1 MNLVAL
7 KKRWWTYIVL
17 WALFIAVILSVG
29 QYISQIIKVQNFT
42 LEQETKLNKT
52 VSGIDSKITLV
63 LDALRSLVK
72 DNMVLSTVKSKD
84 YLTEQSSISTS
95 TFETIKNSL
104 GASIVYVMDSSGVVI
119 GSSTFDGQN
128 TLYGKSFAFRPYFKQ
143 AIDGNP
149 YVYLAL
155 GSVTKKRG
163 VYVSHPI
170 YLSDKSKKPI
180 GVVVIKLSVD
190 DIDKQISQIGSG
202 SLALLVS
209 ENGVIFSSSNQ
220 DDLFKSINKVAVNSL
235 LSVEDEQQFGRKDP
249 EFLNQNGNIVCDET
263 PLVFSGVKN
272 AENWN
277 ITVCSNKTDVD
288 LTTVQQGLFNLT
300 FICLVLFIT
309 SFLVGIY
316 HVNTSNK
323 DKMYKIRHKI
333 LIPLSV
339 TMFLILAFH
348 FVFDLSFAE
357 DQFEEHLIEIFFFM
371 VVGILLIVFFWIILG
386 KIEKKLFRINNQ
398 LHKEIEQRQ
407 KAEIDINESYKR
419 LRLYIERSPLIHTE
433 LDLDLLIVDWN
444 QAAEK
449 IFGYYKDE
457 VIGKNFF
464 SLLSKENSTVNPQE
478 LIDQIVGGIDGEL
491 DYFTF
496 VNKQGGD
503 VICRLNYVPI
513 MGEHGVSN
521 IIIVGEDLTFQHKI
535 ESALRD
541 SEGKYRRIIENAG
554 SAILCVNKEEKIV
567 LANNTAGEFFDLSHE
582 MLLNK
587 TIQEVMP
594 SEGYETLST
603 QLTTVVQSGE
613 GAKFEGVITL
623 PVGQRWVVLNIQPMY
638 AEDKNING
646 AQIIAHD
653 VSYIHEVEEEIRSS
667 EQTMFNIFE
676 NMEDCFFRIDIGGK
690 IKTVS
695 QGAVGLLGLND
706 IEDIL
711 GKDIKELFVNKSEEE
726 AFFNKID
733 VENKVTDQE
742 VQLKKKNN
750 EVVTTS
756 INALYLYD
764 GDGTVVG
771 IEGIIRD
778 ISVRKGAEDQ
788 LIKYR
793 DHLEEMVQDQIKDL
807 VVAREKAEQASK
819 SKSEFLA
826 NISHEIR
833 TPLHGILS
841 FADLGMMKIDST
853 EKDKL
858 LEYFT
863 LIGQSGKRLLALLN
877 DVLDFAKMES
887 GKMEYHFATGCLYQA
902 VQIVC
907 MEFSSFAKDKSVDIT
922 VEKPSIMTT
931 ASFDLNRIMQVMT
944 NLVSNAIK
952 FSHDGDKITISFE
965 ESTLDR
971 DGEASPAIKMSI
983 CDQGVGIPEDE
994 LENIFDKFTQSQRTS
1009 KSVVK
1014 GTGLGLAVS
1023 REIIKAHNGI
1033 ITAENI
1039 EPSGAKMSI
1048 VLPLFADAE

>member
-1 MNLVAL
+1 MNLAAL
-7 KKRWWTYIVL
+7 KKRWWIYIVL
-17 WALFIAVILSVG
+17 WTMFIAAIFLAG

-52 VSGIDSKITLV
+52 VSGVDSKITLM
-63 LDALRSLVK
+63 LDAMHSLVK
-72 DNMVLSTVKSKD
+72 DNMVLSTLKSKE
-84 YLTEQSSISTS
+84 YPAEQASINVS
-95 TFETIKNSL
+95 TFETIKNSF
-104 GASIVYVMDSSGVVI
+104 GASIVYVMNNSGVVV
-119 GSSTFDGQN
+119 GSSTFDGKN

-143 AIDGNP
+143 AINGNP

-163 VYVSHPI
+163 VYVSYPI
-170 YLSDKSKKPI
+170 YSSGESERPI

-209 ENGVIFSSSNQ
+209 ENGVVFSSSNQ
-220 DDLFKSINKVAVNSL
+220 EHLFKSINKIAVDSL
-235 LSVEDEQQFGRKDP
+235 LAIEDEQQFGRKTS
-249 EFLNQNGNIVCDET
+249 ESINQDEDIVCDKT

-277 ITVCSNKTDVD
+277 ITVCSNKTDVN
-288 LTTVQQGLFNLT
+288 LTAVQQGLLNLT
-300 FICLVLFIT
+300 VICLVLFIT

-316 HVNTSNK
+316 HVNNSNK
-323 DKMYKIRHKI
+323 DKVYKFRYKI

-339 TMFLILAFH
+339 TIFLMLVFH
-348 FVFDLSFAE
+348 FIFDLNFAK
-357 DQFEEHLIEIFFFM
+357 DQFEEHLVEIFFFM
-371 VVGILLIVFFWIILG
+371 IVGILLVVFFWITLG
-386 KIEKKLFRINNQ
+386 KIEKKLFRFNNQ
-398 LHKEIEQRQ
+398 LHNEIEQRQ

-419 LRLYIERSPLIHTE
+419 LRLYIECSPLIHTE

-449 IFGYYKDE
+449 IFGYSKDE
-457 VIGKNFF
+457 VLGKNFF
-464 SLLSKENSTVNPQE
+464 SLLSKDNSIVNPQE
-478 LIDQIVGGIDGEL
+478 LIDQIVGGIDGDL
-491 DYFTF
+491 DYFEF

-513 MGEHGVSN
+513 LGEHGVSN
-521 IIIVGEDLTFQHKI
+521 IITVGEDLTFQHKI

-567 LANNTAGEFFDLSHE
+567 LANNTAGELFDLNRE
-582 MLLNK
+582 TLLNK

-594 SEGYETLST
+594 SDGYETLST
-603 QLTTVVQSGE
+603 QLTTVVESGE
-613 GAKFEGVITL
+613 GSKFEGVIAL
-623 PVGQRWVVLNIQPMY
+623 PVGRRWVVLNIQPMY
-638 AEDKNING
+638 AADESING

-653 VSYIHEVEEEIRSS
+653 VSYIHQVEEEIRSS

-676 NMEDCFFRIDIGGK
+676 NMEDCFFRIDTGGK
-690 IKTVS
+690 IKIVS
-695 QGAVGLLGLND
+695 QGAVGLLGLDD

-711 GKDIKELFVNKSEEE
+711 GKDFKELFVNKSEEDG
-726 AFFNKID
+726 FFNKMGI
-733 VENKVTDQE
+733 ESKVIDQE

-764 GDGTVVG
+764 GDGGVVG
-771 IEGIIRD
+771 VEGIIRD

-807 VVAREKAEQASK
+807 VIAREKAEQASK

-841 FADLGMMKIDST
+841 FADLGMMKIENA

-863 LIGQSGKRLLALLN
+863 LIGQSGKRLLTLLN

-902 VQIVC
+902 VQIVSL
-907 MEFSSFAKDKSVDIT
+907 EFSSLAEDKSVSIT

-931 ASFDLNRIMQVMT
+931 ASFDLNRIMQVVT

-952 FSHDGDKITISFE
+952 FSHDGDKITIAFE

-971 DGEASPAIKMSI
+971 GGEPAPAIKMSI
-983 CDQGVGIPEDE
+983 SDQGVGIPEDE
-994 LENIFDKFTQSQRTS
+994 LENIFDKFTQSQRTN

-1023 REIIKAHNGI
+1023 REIVKAHNGI